1 MEIKVRDVDAAVV
14 AKIDELARKKGI
26 SRSKYIRSELEKIA
40 LAEDVVAVEDKYT
53 NLINVLVDRI
63 QQAGEAIDINT
74 AVIERCMK
82 MIEENTGE

>member
-14 AKIDELARKKGI
+14 LKIDELARKKGI
-26 SRSKYIRSELEKIA
+26 SRSKYIRNELDKIA

-53 NLINVLVDRI
+53 NLINVLVDRL
-63 QQAGEAIDINT
+63 QQAGEAIEINT

-82 MIEENTGE
+82 MIGENSRE